1 MGMVGRL
8 ARLKLRKTPADIERA
23 LRFVISDAGAN
34 VPYYR
39 TAFEEAGV
47 VAAHVK
53 CVEDLPR
60 LPMTDRDR
68 LLASGHEG
76 HLRRG
81 VDRQSLFKR
90 HTSGTS
96 GTPITV
102 YMNRAESLFRKASL
116 IDSFRRNARLGFP
129 MTIVDVGAERE
140 MHTKDFVQRLGLVNV
155 VRIGRSLP
163 MGEQAECLRQVNPTV
178 IEGRPSMLCVLA
190 QELSRQGID
199 SVRPRLV
206 VSFAEVLYPHVRK
219 LLQDTFSCRVAD
231 YDNCEEVGNVAWQC
245 PEIPDRMHVNP
256 ATVLLEVVDE
266 QGEPAPCG
274 REGRVLVTNLYN
286 TTMPFIRYGIGDRG
300 ALLESTRCSCGFV
313 GQTMHLIGGRDE
325 DFFVLPDDREVS
337 PRVIYAAVEHAL
349 PLATLGN
356 EFYRAVRAFQIVQQE
371 RDLIVVRA
379 VPGPAYSRGLWKNL
393 DSSFKALHPS
403 MRVQVVEVEDLHPGP
418 GGKFKQVLRRVARA
432 RGTS

>member
-8 ARLKLRKTPADIERA
+8 ARFKLRKTPADIERA
-23 LRFVISDAGAN
+23 LRFVICDAGAN

-39 TAFEEAGV
+39 TAFEGAGV
-47 VAAHVK
+47 VPAQVK

-81 VDRQSLFKR
+81 VDRRSIAKR

-102 YMNRAESLFRKASL
+102 YMNRTESLFRKASL

-129 MTIVDVGAERE
+129 MAIVDVGAERE
-140 MHTKDFVQRLGLVNV
+140 THAKDFVQRLGLVNV
-155 VRIGRSLP
+155 VRIFRSLP
-163 MGEQAECLRQVNPTV
+163 MREQAECLRGVNPTV
-178 IEGRPSMLCVLA
+178 VKGRPSTLGKLA
-190 QELSRQGID
+190 EELKAQGID

-219 LLQDTFSCRVAD
+219 LLQDTFSCCVAD
-231 YDNCEEVGNVAWQC
+231 YYNCEEVGNVAWQC

-256 ATVLLEVVDE
+256 ATVVLEVVNE
-266 QGEPAPCG
+266 QGEPVPYG
-274 REGRVLVTNLYN
+274 REGRVLLTNLYN
-286 TTMPFIRYGIGDRG
+286 TTMPFIRYEIGDRG

-313 GQTMHLIGGRDE
+313 GQTICLIGGRDE
-325 DFFVLPDDREVS
+325 DFFVLPDDREIS
-337 PRVIYAAVEHAL
+337 SRVIYAVVERAL

-371 RDLIVVRA
+371 RDLVVVRA
-379 VPGPAYSRGLWKNL
+379 VPGPAYSRDLWKNL
-393 DSSFKALHPS
+393 DSSVKALHPS
-403 MRVQVVEVEDLHPGP
+403 MRVQVVEVEDLHPEP
-418 GGKFKQVLRRVARA
+418 GGKFKQVLRR
-432 RGTS
+432 RGMR